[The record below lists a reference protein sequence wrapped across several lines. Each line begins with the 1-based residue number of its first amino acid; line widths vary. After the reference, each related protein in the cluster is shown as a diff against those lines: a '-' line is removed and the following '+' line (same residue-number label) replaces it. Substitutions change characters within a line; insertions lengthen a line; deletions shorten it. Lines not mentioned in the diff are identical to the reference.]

1 MAKEGVI
8 KRTFIQSN
16 IIEEL
21 NAQYPPQCE
30 SNGVVYKTDLKYITF
45 EPSSDID
52 AAIVDF
58 DIQIGF
64 GVFNVIFYFA
74 EEMMKGGY
82 KVRVDGYNLKRHC
95 STCCGKYGVPAE
107 KVQQI
112 VDYLIGCNYFF
123 QISDGAY
130 QYLTTCQAVYD
141 YERCMNT
148 RMENRKRK
156 QKSREKYKQHGQ
168 TQNAIPPAPPQ
179 PVYPPQPPAQICCNQ
194 DCSYPNT
201 CQEYD
206 YPNNCYEEYDE
217 IERISQEEME
227 YYQQYEMNH
236 NCDDFDKTDPY
247 EMMTQE
253 EREWCNYIC
262 YDDPMSDENNSFST
276 SFNEQIPYN

>member
-21 NAQYPPQCE
+21 NAKYPPQCE

-45 EPSSDID
+45 EPNSDID

-112 VDYLIGCNYFF
+112 VDYLISCNYFF
-123 QISDGAY
+123 QISDGTY

-156 QKSREKYKQHGQ
+156 QKSREKYKQHEQ

-179 PVYPPQPPAQICCNQ
+179 PPAQICCNQ
-194 DCSYPNT
+194 GCDYGDC
-201 CQEYD
+201 
-206 YPNNCYEEYDE
+206 DE
-217 IERISQEEME
+217 PDKIDIMMQEEKAFR
-227 YYQQYEMNH
+227 QQNITNPNYNS
-236 NCDDFDKTDPY
+236 Y
-247 EMMTQE
+247 
-253 EREWCNYIC
+253 CNN
-262 YDDPMSDENNSFST
+262 MNSFDDCP
-276 SFNEQIPYN
+276 F

>member
-21 NAQYPPQCE
+21 NAKYPPQCE

-45 EPSSDID
+45 EPNSDID

-123 QISDGAY
+123 QISDGTY

-156 QKSREKYKQHGQ
+156 QKSREKYKQHEQ
-168 TQNAIPPAPPQ
+168 THNAIPPAPPQ
-179 PVYPPQPPAQICCNQ
+179 PVYLPQPPAQICCNQ
-194 DCSYPNT
+194 GYDDCDEP
-201 CQEYD
+201 
-206 YPNNCYEEYDE
+206 DE
-217 IERISQEEME
+217 IDIMMQEEKAFH
-227 YYQQYEMNH
+227 QQNITNPNYNS
-236 NCDDFDKTDPY
+236 Y
-247 EMMTQE
+247 
-253 EREWCNYIC
+253 CNN
-262 YDDPMSDENNSFST
+262 MNSFDDCP
-276 SFNEQIPYN
+276 F

>member
-1 MAKEGVI
+1 MAKDGVI

-21 NAQYPPQCE
+21 NAKYPPQCE

-45 EPSSDID
+45 EPNSDID

-112 VDYLIGCNYFF
+112 VDYLISCNYFF
-123 QISDGAY
+123 QISDGTY

-156 QKSREKYKQHGQ
+156 QKSREKYKQYGQ

-194 DCSYPNT
+194 GCDYGDCDEP
-201 CQEYD
+201 
-206 YPNNCYEEYDE
+206 DE
-217 IERISQEEME
+217 IDIMMQEEKALH
-227 YYQQYEMNH
+227 QQNITNPNYNS
-236 NCDDFDKTDPY
+236 Y
-247 EMMTQE
+247 
-253 EREWCNYIC
+253 CNN
-262 YDDPMSDENNSFST
+262 MNSFDDCP
-276 SFNEQIPYN
+276 F

>member
-21 NAQYPPQCE
+21 NAKYPPQCE

-45 EPSSDID
+45 EPNSDID

-123 QISDGAY
+123 QISDGTY

-168 TQNAIPPAPPQ
+168 TQNTMPPAPPQ
-179 PVYPPQPPAQICCNQ
+179 PVYLPQPPAQICCNQ
-194 DCSYPNT
+194 G
-201 CQEYD
+201 YD
-206 YPNNCYEEYDE
+206 YPANCYEECEELDE
-217 IERISQEEME
+217 VGRMIQEEFE
-227 YYQQYEMNH
+227 YRRQHGTE
-236 NCDDFDKTDPY
+236 CDYGDCDEPDAIDI
-247 EMMTQE
+247 MMQE
-253 EREWCNYIC
+253 ENAFRQQNITNPNYNSYCNN
-262 YDDPMSDENNSFST
+262 MNSFDDCP
-276 SFNEQIPYN
+276 F

>member
-1 MAKEGVI
+1 MAKDGVI

-21 NAQYPPQCE
+21 NAKYPPQCE

-45 EPSSDID
+45 EPNSDID

-74 EEMMKGGY
+74 EKMMKGGY

-123 QISDGAY
+123 QISDGVY
-130 QYLTTCQAVYD
+130 QYLTTCQAVND

-168 TQNAIPPAPPQ
+168 TQNAMPPAPPQ
-179 PVYPPQPPAQICCNQ
+179 QVFLPQPPAQICCNQ
-194 DCSYPNT
+194 G
-201 CQEYD
+201 YD
-206 YPNNCYEEYDE
+206 YPANCYEECEELDEVGRMIQEEFEYRRQHGMECDYGDCDEPDE
-217 IERISQEEME
+217 IDIMMQEENAFR
-227 YYQQYEMNH
+227 QQNITNPNYNSYCNNMSSF
-236 NCDDFDKTDPY
+236 DDCPF
-247 EMMTQE
+247 
-253 EREWCNYIC
+253 
-262 YDDPMSDENNSFST
+262 
-276 SFNEQIPYN
+276 